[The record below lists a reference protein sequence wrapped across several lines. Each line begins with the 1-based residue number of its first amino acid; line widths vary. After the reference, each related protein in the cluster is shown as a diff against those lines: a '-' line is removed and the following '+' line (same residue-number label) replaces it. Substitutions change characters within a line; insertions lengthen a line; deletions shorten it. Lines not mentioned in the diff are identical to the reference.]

1 MLKGEHN
8 LSTFKLMEIYNKRL
22 LIVNDNININI
33 ITVWSWIEVTYLIF
47 KINYLQNKS
56 LIFTSS
62 SLIF

>member
-33 ITVWSWIEVTYLIF
+33 ITVWSWIEVTYFI
-47 KINYLQNKS
+47 
-56 LIFTSS
+56 
-62 SLIF
+62 